1 MMKKRMLVLG
11 VLGLGSLALPV
22 AVFAEEANPTAE
34 LSSQASLT
42 IQAGN
47 LSLDT
52 VSSFNFGAKSI
63 AEVSQSGEPVKTQDT
78 QTTSVSDFR
87 GPNTVGWQLTAKLS
101 KLETTD
107 QKQLANAKMTLIGT
121 ETEGDSTLNASAN
134 LVAGAT
140 DPTVIATANGTTGL
154 AINTIDFSQTTLT
167 IPKQNVSGGE
177 YKGTITWILT
187 NSYQAD

>member
-1 MMKKRMLVLG
+1 MKKRMLVLG

-22 AVFAEEANPTAE
+22 AVFAEEANPTVE

>member
-22 AVFAEEANPTAE
+22 AGFAEEANPTAE

-52 VSSFNFGAKSI
+52 VSSFNFGTKSI

>member
-63 AEVSQSGEPVKTQDT
+63 AEVSQSGEPIKTQDT